1 MKKMIAML
9 TTFLS
14 FAGTMGADG
23 SSPEVVEEPCAVQ
36 ILDVQPKEL
45 EPEIQQPEPSYS
57 EQDLVWLARIIHAEA
72 KGEPF
77 KGKVAVGAVVL
88 NRVEDGEF
96 PKSIYQV
103 IHHKIKGK
111 YQFQPVANG
120 RIHNQP
126 DESSKEAAK
135 QALEGTD
142 PTNGALFFYNPK
154 IARSKWIATLPQKA
168 VIGNHVFAGS

>member
-23 SSPEVVEEPCAVQ
+23 SSPEVIEEVPCTAQV
-36 ILDVQPKEL
+36 LDLQPEVL
-45 EPEIQQPEPSYS
+45 QPEPEPEPTYS
-57 EQDLVWLARIIHAEA
+57 EQDLEWLARIIHAEA

-88 NRVEDGEF
+88 NRVENDKF

-120 RIHNQP
+120 HIHNQP

-135 QALEGTD
+135 QALQGTD